1 MLRRYLGGMP
11 TLQFGVD
18 PSLIAGVELRGSHG
32 TLRNNWRADLDHI
45 AQELSRDDEQRAVA

>member
-1 MLRRYLGGMP
+1 MLSRYLEATS
-11 TLQFGVD
+11 TLHFVVD

-45 AQELSRDDEQRAVA
+45 AQELSRDDEQRAMA